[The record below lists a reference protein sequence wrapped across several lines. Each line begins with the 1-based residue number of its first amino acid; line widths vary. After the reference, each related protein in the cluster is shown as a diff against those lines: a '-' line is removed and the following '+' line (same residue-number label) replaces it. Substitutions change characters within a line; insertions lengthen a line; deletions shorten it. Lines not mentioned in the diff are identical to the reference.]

1 VTQSFIVVT
10 LSVAVGLQP
19 TEDDVVGALD
29 VELDVRLL
37 RSLQTG
43 GLERTI
49 GYFFLDLKSIL

>member
-1 VTQSFIVVT
+1 MT
-10 LSVAVGLQP
+10 LPMAVGLQP

-29 VELDVRLL
+29 VELDIRLL

-43 GLERTI
+43 GLERAI